1 MNIRE
6 QFKQTEKLYHFSSFD
21 TALKIIETNR
31 LKFGRLNNMNDIHEN
46 DKLMFADA
54 NGQGID
60 EFPSDV
66 LDTLYDE
73 IYKYRQIS
81 LTADS
86 EEGDKDGFD
95 LHQMWG
101 LYADKGE
108 GVCLVFDKD
117 ELEKNYEMVNIHKG
131 RVKYNKTQEL
141 ESFVVSLS
149 LHPETIPA
157 EVKSQISKIFFH
169 KRKEWEHEQEYR
181 LMKRCPNS
189 VREEYLYLGHALKFI
204 ILTSKLLNIDE
215 VRYSKNIIDIKEK
228 IKKVEDLRRIEKTGD
243 IRILIY
249 GNGLFDYA
257 LVTSKHDNMLWDS
270 NNGYDIMEIADM
282 KIKYTRE
289 QLIRFSDKI
298 MMDILR
304 GKSVVF
310 YCSDGCETQICAG
323 DLIKY
328 ESETFEFQ
336 TRTGIMIYL
345 YNIDYIEVFDF
356 V

>member
-6 QFKQTEKLYHFSSFD
+6 QFKQTEKLYHFTSFD

-189 VREEYLYLGHALKFI
+189 VREEYLFLGHALKFV
-204 ILTSKLLNIDE
+204 ILTSKLRNIDE
-215 VRYSKNIIDIKEK
+215 VLYFKKLKDVKN
-228 IKKVEDLRRIEKTGD
+228 KVEKMEKGRN
-243 IRILIY
+243 IGKAGKIPVLVY
-249 GNGLFDYA
+249 GNGLFNYTLCTEDGKEEIWNSNDGYNA
-257 LVTSKHDNMLWDS
+257 LIWDE
-270 NNGYDIMEIADM
+270 N
-282 KIKYTRE
+282 
-289 QLIRFSDKI
+289 
-298 MMDILR
+298 
-304 GKSVVF
+304 
-310 YCSDGCETQICAG
+310 CELA
-323 DLIKY
+323 L
-328 ESETFEFQ
+328 
-336 TRTGIMIYL
+336 
-345 YNIDYIEVFDF
+345 
-356 V
+356 